1 MAGLLNLGTLDAL
14 RALEEPGSADFLTEI
29 VTTYVADGE
38 ARFKALH
45 AALADGDPAEI
56 AKVSHALKG
65 GSLNVG
71 AEGLAAAMQAIEKK
85 AKAGILCGQDELSA
99 AEALFLRVT
108 QALAA
113 YLG

>member
-1 MAGLLNLGTLDAL
+1 MAGLLNLEALDAL

-29 VTTYVADGE
+29 ITTYVSDGE
-38 ARFKALH
+38 GRFKALH
-45 AALADGDPAEI
+45 AAWAARDAAEVAAI
-56 AKVSHALKG
+56 SHTLKG

-71 AEGLAAAMQAIEKK
+71 AESLACMMQEIEKK
-85 AKAGILCGQDELSA
+85 AKAGTLCGKADLSA
-99 AEALFLRVT
+99 AESLFLRVA